1 MFSYIAPTSPDAET
15 FSKMLDNQTVMSGSV
30 SQKQNSFSNNNNA
43 NSVTY
48 NMTKKP
54 LMTPGQ
60 IKRMKKGDWV
70 LMKTGMHPAQMKLLK
85 SEDWGTVA

>member
-1 MFSYIAPTSPDAET
+1 MA
-15 FSKMLDNQTVMSGSV
+15 
-30 SQKQNSFSNNNNA
+30 
-43 NSVTY
+43 
-48 NMTKKP
+48 KKP

-85 SEDWGTVA
+85 SEDWGLSLNEEPYIERRRPLRRSVCTSSDA

>member
-1 MFSYIAPTSPDAET
+1 
-15 FSKMLDNQTVMSGSV
+15 MSGSV

-54 LMTPGQ
+54 LMTQGQ

-85 SEDWGTVA
+85 SEDWGLSLNEKDCFRGGCFYGYGTFLFR